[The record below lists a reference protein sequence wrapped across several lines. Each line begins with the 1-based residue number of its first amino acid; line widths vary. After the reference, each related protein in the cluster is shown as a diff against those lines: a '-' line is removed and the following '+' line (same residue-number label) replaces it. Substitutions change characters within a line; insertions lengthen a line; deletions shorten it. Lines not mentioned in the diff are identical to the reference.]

1 MNGQINTET
10 LKALSL
16 VDGCVV
22 CLDDDRLIL
31 FFRDFSCTP
40 LLCCSPPLPGTPLS
54 ELLPPD
60 THTLVEHC
68 LERAIQSDKI
78 QNVQFTPPESWSAPL
93 VSAAIAPLEGRKV
106 AIVFRSADSAGPVM
120 AGAAPQDDEEMV
132 PASVAREMIIAAEQ
146 ANEAKSRFLANMSH
160 EIRTPMNGVIGML
173 EMLRETPLSED
184 QLEFVQIMA
193 SSASALMVIINDI
206 LDFSKMEAGRLDLE
220 CIDFELRTCI
230 ESAAEVM
237 SFRAIEKGIDLAV
250 VVEPGL
256 PDRVNGDPGRLR
268 QVLLNLINNALKFTQ
283 DGEVVVQVAPE
294 KTDDSGYLLRFTVT
308 DTGIGIPEDRV
319 DYLFQPFTQADA
331 STTRKYGGTGLGLSI
346 CKQLVAAMCGNIYA
360 ANHPSGG
367 AIFTFTVRVGK
378 SQISTSL
385 PETASIAGPESVRI
399 LIVDDNRI
407 NRLLFR
413 EMVQS
418 WGYTTAEAVS
428 GQDALT
434 MLSDALKEQNP
445 FQIALVDFQMPEM
458 DGAQFGVRVRAQSE
472 FDSLALVMIPSA
484 PQKGDAARLRSAGF
498 NAYLPKPM
506 KREELKGCIDAILEH
521 AHSDSAGHDGLITK
535 YTIAESLRRGGY
547 LLVVEDSPVNQKVA
561 RRMLDKLGLRCD
573 IVETGTEAFEAI
585 LAQTYD
591 LILMD
596 CNLPDMTGFDL
607 TRRIRAIEGE
617 VMHIPIVAMTAD
629 AMVGTR
635 ERCLDA
641 GMDDYIALPAQVK
654 TLQQVIATHLPS
666 AKARMHLNNR
676 SVSV

>member
-1 MNGQINTET
+1 
-10 LKALSL
+10 
-16 VDGCVV
+16 
-22 CLDDDRLIL
+22 
-31 FFRDFSCTP
+31 
-40 LLCCSPPLPGTPLS
+40 
-54 ELLPPD
+54 
-60 THTLVEHC
+60 
-68 LERAIQSDKI
+68 
-78 QNVQFTPPESWSAPL
+78 
-93 VSAAIAPLEGRKV
+93 
-106 AIVFRSADSAGPVM
+106 
-120 AGAAPQDDEEMV
+120 
-132 PASVAREMIIAAEQ
+132 
-146 ANEAKSRFLANMSH
+146 
-160 EIRTPMNGVIGML
+160 
-173 EMLRETPLSED
+173 
-184 QLEFVQIMA
+184 
-193 SSASALMVIINDI
+193 
-206 LDFSKMEAGRLDLE
+206 
-220 CIDFELRTCI
+220 
-230 ESAAEVM
+230 
-237 SFRAIEKGIDLAV
+237 
-250 VVEPGL
+250 
-256 PDRVNGDPGRLR
+256 
-268 QVLLNLINNALKFTQ
+268 
-283 DGEVVVQVAPE
+283 
-294 KTDDSGYLLRFTVT
+294 
-308 DTGIGIPEDRV
+308 
-319 DYLFQPFTQADA
+319 
-331 STTRKYGGTGLGLSI
+331 
-346 CKQLVAAMCGNIYA
+346 
-360 ANHPSGG
+360 
-367 AIFTFTVRVGK
+367 
-378 SQISTSL
+378 
-385 PETASIAGPESVRI
+385 
-399 LIVDDNRI
+399 
-407 NRLLFR
+407 
-413 EMVQS
+413 
-418 WGYTTAEAVS
+418 
-428 GQDALT
+428 

-676 SVSV
+676 SVTV